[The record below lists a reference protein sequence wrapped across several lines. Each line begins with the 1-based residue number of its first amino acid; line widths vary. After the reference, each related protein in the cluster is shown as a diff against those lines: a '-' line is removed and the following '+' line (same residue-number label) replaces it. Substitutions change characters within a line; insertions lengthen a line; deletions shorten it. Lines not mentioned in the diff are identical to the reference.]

1 MADMAI
7 IAGAGPAGL
16 TTALELLQKTD
27 VIPLVFETET
37 MVGGLSKTVNY
48 RGNRLDIGGHRFFSK
63 STRVMDWWTG
73 ILPVQG
79 GRGEDPGWLE
89 GVGAAGP
96 DPDQVELVMLLRE
109 RRSRILYLGRMFD
122 YPVSLNANTVR
133 NLGAWRMAK
142 IAVSY
147 ARARVLPIREE
158 TTLEQFM
165 INRFGR
171 ELYRTFFED
180 YTEKVW
186 GVPCSQIK
194 ADWGA
199 QRIKGLSVSK
209 VLRHAIG
216 RIFSRGGSGN
226 DIYQQDSETSLIER
240 FLYPKRGPGQL
251 WEEVAR
257 QVTERGGEI
266 HLGHKITALE
276 VLDGR
281 VTAATVRDGAGN
293 ERRVPGDYFVS
304 TMPVRELIA
313 DMGDAVPV
321 AVREVAD
328 QLQYRDFITV
338 GVLLKRR
345 EGAPLEGMSDNW
357 IYVQEPDV
365 RVGRLQI
372 FNNWSPYMVERPD
385 TLWVGMEY
393 FANEG
398 DALWSMN
405 DAELASFAVDELCQL
420 SLIER
425 GDVLDQTVL
434 RVPKAYPA
442 YFGSYERFDV
452 IRDYVDGVPN
462 LFLIGRN
469 GMHRYNNQDHSI
481 LTAFAAVENIAR
493 GVASKNNI
501 WDVNVER
508 EYHET
513 KTAEEASESAAHDG
527 TESAAD
533 GTGAATDDAGNG
545 AGDTDTGAGDTDSG
559 ADDTATIEG
568 EAGVVEGLAGA
579 VADGAADVTD
589 ETRPAE
595 SAVGDS

>member
-16 TTALELLQKTD
+16 TTALELLEKTD
-27 VIPLVFETET
+27 VIPLVFEADT

-48 RGNRLDIGGHRFFSK
+48 KGNRLDIGGHRFFSK
-63 STRVMDWWTG
+63 STRVMDWWTE

-79 GRGEDPGWLE
+79 GRKADPGWLE
-89 GVGAAGP
+89 GVAAAGP

-133 NLGAWRMAK
+133 NLGPWRMAK

-147 ARARVLPIREE
+147 ARARALPIRNES
-158 TTLEQFM
+158 TLEQFM

-209 VLRHAIG
+209 VLRHALG
-216 RIFSRGGSGN
+216 RIFSRGGTDG
-226 DIYQQDSETSLIER
+226 DIYQQGSETSLIER

-257 QVTERGGEI
+257 QVSERGGQI
-266 HLGHKITALE
+266 SLGHTVVGVE
-276 VLDGR
+276 VDGER
-281 VTAATVRDGAGN
+281 FVAATVRDSEGN
-293 ERRVPGDYFVS
+293 ERRVPGDYFIS
-304 TMPVRELIA
+304 TMPVRDLIA
-313 DMGDAVPV
+313 DMGDAVP
-321 AVREVAD
+321 AEVREVAD

-338 GVLLKRR
+338 GVLLRR
-345 EGAPLEGMSDNW
+345 RPGARLEEMSDNW
-357 IYVQEPDV
+357 IYVQEPEV
-365 RVGRLQI
+365 KVGRLQI
-372 FNNWSPYMVERPD
+372 FNNWSPYLVGSPD

-398 DALWSMN
+398 DELWSMS
-405 DAELASFAVDELCQL
+405 DDELSAFALGELCQL
-420 SLIER
+420 ELIER
-425 GDVLDQTVL
+425 DDVLDQTVL
-434 RVPKAYPA
+434 HVPKAYPA

-452 IRDYVDGVPN
+452 IREYVDRIPN

-481 LTAFAAVENIAR
+481 LTAFAAVENIAK
-493 GVASKNNI
+493 GIEAKSNI

-513 KTAEEASESAAHDG
+513 KTAEENA
-527 TESAAD
+527 
-533 GTGAATDDAGNG
+533 
-545 AGDTDTGAGDTDSG
+545 
-559 ADDTATIEG
+559 
-568 EAGVVEGLAGA
+568 
-579 VADGAADVTD
+579 
-589 ETRPAE
+589 PAQ

>member
-16 TTALELLQKTD
+16 SAALELLEKTD
-27 VIPLVFETET
+27 VIPLVFEADST
-37 MVGGLSKTVNY
+37 VGGLSKTVNY
-48 RGNRLDIGGHRFFSK
+48 KGNRLDIGGHRFFSK
-63 STRVMDWWTG
+63 SGRVMDWWTG

-79 GRGEDPGWLE
+79 GSEGEPGWIE
-89 GVGAAGP
+89 GAGSGGP
-96 DPDQVELVMLLRE
+96 DPREVELVMLLRE

-133 NLGAWRMAK
+133 NLGPWRMLK
-142 IAVSY
+142 IGVSY
-147 ARARVLPIREE
+147 ARARALPIRDES
-158 TTLEQFM
+158 TLEQFM

-209 VLRHAIG
+209 VLRHALG
-216 RIFSRGGSGN
+216 RVFSRRRGDAG
-226 DIYQQDSETSLIER
+226 DIYQRGSETSLIER

-251 WEEVAR
+251 WEEVTR
-257 QVTERGGEI
+257 RVVERGGQVS
-266 HLGHKITALE
+266 LRQTITGYE
-276 VLDGR
+276 VADGR
-281 VTAATVRDGAGN
+281 VVAATVRDADGN
-293 ERRVPGDYFVS
+293 ERRVPGEYFIS

-313 DMGDAVPV
+313 GLGDDVPA
-321 AVREVAD
+321 AVRDVAEN
-328 QLQYRDFITV
+328 LVYRDFITV
-338 GVLLKRR
+338 GVLLRQR
-345 EGAPLEGMSDNW
+345 AGARLSEMSDNW
-357 IYVQEPDV
+357 IYVQEPQV
-365 RVGRLQI
+365 KVGRLQI
-372 FNNWSPYMVERPD
+372 FNNWSPYLVERPD
-385 TLWVGMEY
+385 TLWLGMEY
-393 FANEG
+393 FADEG
-398 DALWSMN
+398 DELWSMG
-405 DAELASFAVDELCQL
+405 DAELAAFAVDELCEL
-420 SLIER
+420 ELIER
-425 GDVLDQTVL
+425 DDVLDQTVI

-452 IRDYVDGVPN
+452 IREYVDGLPN

-493 GVASKNNI
+493 GVETKDNI

-513 KTAEEASESAAHDG
+513 KTAEEEP
-527 TESAAD
+527 
-533 GTGAATDDAGNG
+533 
-545 AGDTDTGAGDTDSG
+545 
-559 ADDTATIEG
+559 
-568 EAGVVEGLAGA
+568 
-579 VADGAADVTD
+579 
-589 ETRPAE
+589 RPAQP
-595 SAVGDS
+595 AVSDA

>member
-16 TTALELLQKTD
+16 TAALELLERTD
-27 VIPLVFETET
+27 VVPLVFEADA

-48 RGNRLDIGGHRFFSK
+48 KGNRLDIGGHRFFSK
-63 STRVMDWWTG
+63 STRVMDWWTE
-73 ILPVQG
+73 IMPVQG
-79 GRGEDPGWLE
+79 GRQDDPGWLA
-89 GVGAAGP
+89 GVAAAGP
-96 DPDQVELVMLLRE
+96 DPDEVELVMLLRE

-133 NLGAWRMAK
+133 NLGPWRMLK

-147 ARARVLPIREE
+147 ARARAFPIRDES
-158 TTLEQFM
+158 TLEQFM

-209 VLRHAIG
+209 VLRHALG
-216 RIFSRGGSGN
+216 RIFSRNRSDG
-226 DIYQQDSETSLIER
+226 DIYQQGAETSLIER

-257 QVTERGGEI
+257 QVVELGGEI
-266 HLGHKITALE
+266 NLGHTITAME
-276 VLDGR
+276 VAGDR
-281 VTAATVRDGAGN
+281 VVAATVRDGEGN
-293 ERRVPGDYFVS
+293 ERRVPGEYFIS

-313 DMGDAVPV
+313 GMGDAVPGE
-321 AVREVAD
+321 VREVAD
-328 QLQYRDFITV
+328 NLQYRDFITV
-338 GVLLKRR
+338 GVLLRGR
-345 EGAPLEGMSDNW
+345 EGSRLDAMTDNW
-357 IYVQEPDV
+357 IYVQEPEV
-365 RVGRLQI
+365 KVGRLQI
-372 FNNWSPYMVERPD
+372 FNNWSPYLVGEPN
-385 TLWVGMEY
+385 TLWIGMEY

-398 DALWSMN
+398 DELWSKG
-405 DAELASFAVDELCQL
+405 DAEMAAFALDELCQL
-420 SLIER
+420 HLIER
-425 GDVLDQTVL
+425 DDVLDQTVL

-452 IRDYVDGVPN
+452 IREWVDGLTN

-481 LTAFAAVENIAR
+481 LTAFAAAENIAK
-493 GVASKNNI
+493 GVEAKNNI
-501 WDVNVER
+501 WEVNVEK

-513 KTAEEASESAAHDG
+513 KTVEDES
-527 TESAAD
+527 
-533 GTGAATDDAGNG
+533 
-545 AGDTDTGAGDTDSG
+545 
-559 ADDTATIEG
+559 
-568 EAGVVEGLAGA
+568 
-579 VADGAADVTD
+579 
-589 ETRPAE
+589 RPQE
-595 SAVGDS
+595 SAVSDA

>member
-16 TTALELLQKTD
+16 TTALELLETTD
-27 VIPLVFETET
+27 VIPLVFEADTT
-37 MVGGLSKTVNY
+37 VGGLSKTINY

-63 STRVMDWWTG
+63 STRVMDWWTQ
-73 ILPVQG
+73 IMPVQG
-79 GRGEDPGWLE
+79 GRESDPGWLSSVAE
-89 GVGAAGP
+89 AGP
-96 DPDQVELVMLLRE
+96 DPAEVELVMLLRE

-133 NLGAWRMAK
+133 NLGPWRMAK
-142 IAVSY
+142 IAASY
-147 ARARVLPIREE
+147 ARARLLPIRSES
-158 TTLEQFM
+158 TLEEFM

-209 VLRHAIG
+209 VLRHALG
-216 RIFSRGGSGN
+216 RVFSRGSSDG
-226 DIYQQDSETSLIER
+226 DIYQKGSETSLIER

-257 QVTERGGEI
+257 QVTERGGQI
-266 HLGHKITALE
+266 HLGHTITAME
-276 VLDGR
+276 VEGDR
-281 VTAATVRDGAGN
+281 IVAATVRDSDGR
-293 ERRVPGDYFVS
+293 ERRVAGDYFIS

-313 DMGDAVPV
+313 GMGDVVPSE
-321 AVREVAD
+321 VREVAQALD
-328 QLQYRDFITV
+328 YRDFITV
-338 GVLLKRR
+338 GVLLRRR
-345 EGAPLEGMSDNW
+345 EGSRLSAMSDNW
-357 IYVQEPDV
+357 IYVQEPEV
-365 RVGRLQI
+365 KVGRLQI
-372 FNNWSPYMVERPD
+372 FNNWSPYLVGEPD

-398 DALWSMN
+398 DALWSMS
-405 DAELASFAVDELCQL
+405 DAEMSTFALAELAQLELIQPD
-420 SLIER
+420 
-425 GDVLDQTVL
+425 DVLDNTVI

-442 YFGSYERFDV
+442 YFGSYDRFDV
-452 IRDYVDGVPN
+452 IRAYVDTLKN

-481 LTAFAAVENIAR
+481 LTAFAAVENIAHD
-493 GVASKNNI
+493 VDSKDNI

-513 KTAEEASESAAHDG
+513 KSVEEQSDRSTQAAV
-527 TESAAD
+527 S
-533 GTGAATDDAGNG
+533 
-545 AGDTDTGAGDTDSG
+545 DS
-559 ADDTATIEG
+559 
-568 EAGVVEGLAGA
+568 
-579 VADGAADVTD
+579 
-589 ETRPAE
+589 
-595 SAVGDS
+595 

>member
-1 MADMAI
+1 MAI

-16 TTALELLQKTD
+16 TTALELLEKTA
-27 VIPLVFETET
+27 VIPLVFEADT

-48 RGNRLDIGGHRFFSK
+48 KGNRLDIGGHRFFSK
-63 STRVMDWWTG
+63 STRVMDWWTE

-79 GRGEDPGWLE
+79 GRQADPGWLE
-89 GVGAAGP
+89 GAGEGGP
-96 DPDQVELVMLLRE
+96 DPDEVELVMLLRE

-122 YPVSLNANTVR
+122 YPVSLNSTTVR
-133 NLGAWRMAK
+133 NLGPWRMLK
-142 IAVSY
+142 IAASY
-147 ARARVLPIREE
+147 ARARVLPIRHED
-158 TTLEQFM
+158 TLEQFM

-209 VLRHAIG
+209 VLLHALG
-216 RIFSRGGSGN
+216 RIFSRGDRSD
-226 DIYQQDSETSLIER
+226 DIYQRGSETSLIER

-257 QVTERGGEI
+257 QVTERGGEV
-266 HLGHKITALE
+266 HLRHTITALE
-276 VLDGR
+276 VSGDR
-281 VTAATVRDGAGN
+281 VVAATVRDADGN
-293 ERRVPGDYFVS
+293 ERRVEGQYFVS

-313 DMGDAVPV
+313 GIGDAVP
-321 AVREVAD
+321 AEVREVAS
-328 QLQYRDFITV
+328 QLVYRDFITI
-338 GVLLKRR
+338 GVLLRAR
-345 EGAPLEGMSDNW
+345 EGARLWSMSDNW
-357 IYVQEPDV
+357 IYVQEPEV
-365 RVGRLQI
+365 KVGRLQI
-372 FNNWSPYMVERPD
+372 FNNWSPYLVARPD

-398 DALWSMN
+398 DELWSMS
-405 DAELASFAVDELCQL
+405 DSELAAFALEELCQL
-420 SLIER
+420 GLIER
-425 GDVLDQTVL
+425 EDVLDQTVI

-452 IRDYVDGVPN
+452 VREYVDRLSN

-481 LTAFAAVENIAR
+481 LTAFAAVENIAA
-493 GVASKNNI
+493 GIATKDNI
-501 WDVNVER
+501 WGVNVEK

-513 KTAEEASESAAHDG
+513 KSSEEEPS
-527 TESAAD
+527 
-533 GTGAATDDAGNG
+533 
-545 AGDTDTGAGDTDSG
+545 
-559 ADDTATIEG
+559 
-568 EAGVVEGLAGA
+568 
-579 VADGAADVTD
+579 
-589 ETRPAE
+589 PQE
-595 SAVGDS
+595 SAVSD

>member
-16 TTALELLQKTD
+16 SAALELLEKTD
-27 VIPLVFETET
+27 VIPLVFEAES

-48 RGNRLDIGGHRFFSK
+48 KGNRLDIGGHRFFSK
-63 STRVMDWWTG
+63 STRVMDWWTA

-79 GRGEDPGWLE
+79 GRESDPGWLE
-89 GVGAAGP
+89 GVAAAAGP
-96 DPDQVELVMLLRE
+96 DPDEVELVMLLRE
-109 RRSRILYLGRMFD
+109 RRSRILYLRRMFD

-133 NLGAWRMAK
+133 NLGPWRMAK

-147 ARARVLPIREE
+147 ARARALPIRDER
-158 TTLEQFM
+158 TLDQFM

-186 GVPCSQIK
+186 GVPCSKIK

-209 VLRHAIG
+209 VLRHALG
-216 RIFSRGGSGN
+216 RIFSRGRSDG
-226 DIYQQDSETSLIER
+226 DIYQQGSETSLIER

-257 QVTERGGEI
+257 QVLERGGAI
-266 HLGHKITALE
+266 SLSHTITGFA
-276 VLDGR
+276 LDGDR
-281 VTAATVRDGAGN
+281 VVAATVRDADGN
-293 ERRVPGDYFVS
+293 ERRVTGEYFIS
-304 TMPVRELIA
+304 TMPVRDLISA
-313 DMGDAVPV
+313 IGDAVPAEVRDV
-321 AVREVAD
+321 AEH
-328 QLQYRDFITV
+328 LEYRDFITV
-338 GVLLKRR
+338 GVLLRRR
-345 EGAPLEGMSDNW
+345 EGSRLQGMSDNW

-365 RVGRLQI
+365 KVGRLQI
-372 FNNWSPYMVERPD
+372 FNNWSPYLVGNPD
-385 TLWVGMEY
+385 TLWLGMEY

-398 DALWSMN
+398 DALWSMS
-405 DAELASFAVDELCQL
+405 DTELSAFALDELCQL
-420 SLIER
+420 DLIER
-425 GDVLDQTVL
+425 SDVLDQTVL

-452 IRDYVDGVPN
+452 IRAYVDRLTN

-481 LTAFAAVENIAR
+481 LTAFAAVENIAN
-493 GVASKNNI
+493 GIGSKHNI

-513 KTAEEASESAAHDG
+513 KTAEDEA
-527 TESAAD
+527 
-533 GTGAATDDAGNG
+533 
-545 AGDTDTGAGDTDSG
+545 
-559 ADDTATIEG
+559 
-568 EAGVVEGLAGA
+568 
-579 VADGAADVTD
+579 
-589 ETRPAE
+589 RPQE
-595 SAVGDS
+595 SAVSDA

>member
-16 TTALELLQKTD
+16 TAALELLERTD
-27 VIPLVFETET
+27 VVPLVFEADA

-48 RGNRLDIGGHRFFSK
+48 KGNRLDIGGHRFFSK
-63 STRVMDWWTG
+63 STRVMDWWTE
-73 ILPVQG
+73 IMPVQG
-79 GRGEDPGWLE
+79 GRQDDPGWLA
-89 GVGAAGP
+89 GVAAAGP
-96 DPDQVELVMLLRE
+96 DPDEVELVMLLRE

-133 NLGAWRMAK
+133 NLGPWRMLK

-147 ARARVLPIREE
+147 ARARAFPIRDES
-158 TTLEQFM
+158 TLEQFM

-209 VLRHAIG
+209 VLIHALS
-216 RIFSRGGSGN
+216 RIFSRGGADG
-226 DIYQQDSETSLIER
+226 DIYQQGSETSLIER

-257 QVTERGGEI
+257 QVVERGGEI
-266 HLGHKITALE
+266 HLGNTITALE
-276 VLDGR
+276 IAGER
-281 VTAATVRDGAGN
+281 VVAATVRDADGN
-293 ERRVPGDYFVS
+293 ERRVAGEYFIS

-313 DMGDAVPV
+313 GMGGAVPAEVRDV
-321 AVREVAD
+321 AEHLV
-328 QLQYRDFITV
+328 YRDFITI
-338 GVLLKRR
+338 GVLLRGR
-345 EGAPLEGMSDNW
+345 DGARLQGMSDNW
-357 IYVQEPDV
+357 IYVQEPEV
-365 RVGRLQI
+365 KVGRLQI
-372 FNNWSPYMVERPD
+372 FNNWSPYLVGQAD

-398 DALWSMN
+398 DELWSMS
-405 DAELASFAVDELCQL
+405 DSELSAFAIDELCQL
-420 SLIER
+420 ALIER
-425 GDVLDQTVL
+425 DDVLDLKVL

-442 YFGSYERFDV
+442 YFGSYERFEV
-452 IRDYVDGVPN
+452 IREWVDRLPN

-481 LTAFAAVENIAR
+481 LTAFAAVENIAK
-493 GVASKNNI
+493 GIDAKNNI

-513 KTAEEASESAAHDG
+513 KTVEDEA
-527 TESAAD
+527 
-533 GTGAATDDAGNG
+533 
-545 AGDTDTGAGDTDSG
+545 
-559 ADDTATIEG
+559 
-568 EAGVVEGLAGA
+568 
-579 VADGAADVTD
+579 
-589 ETRPAE
+589 RPQE
-595 SAVGDS
+595 SAVSD

>member
-16 TTALELLQKTD
+16 SAALELLETTD
-27 VIPLVFETET
+27 VVPLVFEAES

-48 RGNRLDIGGHRFFSK
+48 KGNRLDIGGHRFFSK

-79 GRGEDPGWLE
+79 GRDSDPGWLE
-89 GVGAAGP
+89 GVGSGGP
-96 DPDQVELVMLLRE
+96 NPDEVELVMLLRE
-109 RRSRILYLGRMFD
+109 RRSRIMYLRRMFD

-142 IAVSY
+142 IGASY
-147 ARARVLPIREE
+147 MRARVLPIRDER
-158 TTLEQFM
+158 TLEQFM

-209 VLRHAIG
+209 VLRHALTRLFARG
-216 RIFSRGGSGN
+216 RSSD
-226 DIYQQDSETSLIER
+226 DIYQQGSETSLIER

-257 QVTERGGEI
+257 QVLERGGEI
-266 HLGHKITALE
+266 SLSHKITGFE
-276 VLDGR
+276 VDGDR
-281 VTAATVRDGAGN
+281 VVAATVRDAEGN
-293 ERRVPGDYFVS
+293 ERRVAGDYFIS
-304 TMPVRELIA
+304 TMPVSELIA
-313 DMGDAVPV
+313 DLGEAVPTEVRDV
-321 AVREVAD
+321 AAHLE
-328 QLQYRDFITV
+328 YRDFITV
-338 GVLLKRR
+338 GVLLRPR
-345 EGAPLEGMSDNW
+345 EGSRLAGMRDNW
-357 IYVQEPDV
+357 IYVQEPEV
-365 RVGRLQI
+365 KVGRLQI
-372 FNNWSPYMVERPD
+372 FNNWSPYLVRQAD
-385 TLWVGMEY
+385 TLWLGMEY

-398 DALWSMN
+398 DALWSMS
-405 DAELASFAVDELCQL
+405 DTEMSAFALDELCHL
-420 SLIER
+420 GLVER
-425 GDVLDQTVL
+425 SEVLDQTVL

-442 YFGSYERFDV
+442 YFGSYERFSV
-452 IRDYVDGVPN
+452 IRDYVDGLTN

-481 LTAFAAVENIAR
+481 LTAFAAVENIAK
-493 GVASKNNI
+493 GIQSKHNI

-508 EYHET
+508 EYHEI
-513 KTAEEASESAAHDG
+513 KTTEDEA
-527 TESAAD
+527 
-533 GTGAATDDAGNG
+533 
-545 AGDTDTGAGDTDSG
+545 
-559 ADDTATIEG
+559 
-568 EAGVVEGLAGA
+568 
-579 VADGAADVTD
+579 
-589 ETRPAE
+589 RRQE
-595 SAVGDS
+595 SAVSDA